1 MTCGVATSLFVDLDN
16 PNVRFDDKVEAIET
30 IVRLETHNGY
40 KKDLFINALRWL
52 FDHFD
57 FETGEPRRGI
67 RLLKGGG
74 GNG

>member
-1 MTCGVATSLFVDLDN
+1 MNYGLASAIFLDIN
-16 PNVRFDDKVEAIET
+16 GFDARFDDKVEAIET
-30 IVRLETHNGY
+30 IARLETHNGY